1 MTTLTQSE
9 LDDIR
14 RTQAIRK
21 EHAKQSS
28 MDYAAGVQCLIDC
41 DALLAHIA
49 QLTAERDE
57 VKKEFKAAQGQADSN
72 YKRWCDAQAH
82 ASAQFVDFVFENGPC
97 PEGAR
102 FVEAE
107 NPEGKSI
114 RIGEWIAPKEGEK
127 YWRLRLPMSSSAQFV
142 AGMRVRKDIVRLQKD
157 IQADVSTAHRLRG
170 SGASEWMRDDD
181 RDMRRELDAAFSA
194 ARAILAEAALKGEG
208 E

>member
-9 LDDIR
+9 LEDIR

-28 MDYAAGVQCLIDC
+28 MDYAEGVQCLIDC
-41 DALLAHIA
+41 DALLDHIA

-57 VKKEFKAAQGQADSN
+57 AIADNDDCHFEIAGKDTRIAALE
-72 YKRWCDAQAH
+72 AQP
-82 ASAQFVDFVFENGPC
+82 SAQPRVTIGTQLAFSLLQRLVANDIRNAEK
-97 PEGAR
+97 AISLLR
-102 FVEAE
+102 DEATQ
-107 NPEGKSI
+107 P
-114 RIGEWIAPKEGEK
+114 
-127 YWRLRLPMSSSAQFV
+127 SAQFV
-142 AGMRVRKDIVRLQKD
+142 AGMRVLKDIVRLQKD

-208 E
+208 K